1 MVPAFLTNIRIDSRE
16 KFEFFKV
23 TLADV
28 AGLFD
33 ECHVK
38 VRGTYARECV
48 DFARQCLGKAMH
60 DHQALQ
66 EADWV
71 AATLQMLGTVKS
83 RSVFIYF
90 EDHRIVTGKE
100 RIRAT
105 LAAFDESGLDYLC
118 YSFFRASQLEG
129 KNLLPLCP
137 VQREMFTEFNLNR
150 SSNALVG
157 KISPNYYTFSLLSIA
172 SVEYFGAIL
181 AAANA
186 KHKVYS
192 RLLLALL
199 TRLFRYPGYRK
210 ALNLLNSLI
219 KKTGIALVAYEA
231 SSPFNLEKLWHE
243 TVFADREWRFG
254 IPLYELFANYDD
266 DNGAYGESLIKKGA
280 YPLEPGDFNI
290 AAVEKMG
297 AVTYPVLLAKGQTLD
312 CTYHSHNARIRQ
324 APVVEIRVIDG
335 GVEVQYRG
343 ESFAL
348 TGGESRMFYS
358 NMAPTVLCT
367 APAMVEIR
375 VSDET
380 F

>member
-1 MVPAFLTNIRIDSRE
+1 MPAFLTNIRIDSRE
-16 KFEFFKV
+16 KFDFFKI
-23 TLADV
+23 TLADI

-38 VRGTYARECV
+38 IRGAYARECIE
-48 DFARQCLGKAMH
+48 FSRQCLGKAMH
-60 DHQALQ
+60 DHQSLQ

-71 AATLQMLGTVKS
+71 AATLEMLGAVKS

-100 RIRAT
+100 RLRAT

-118 YSFFRASQLEG
+118 YSFFRASQLEA
-129 KNLLPLCP
+129 KNLLPLFP
-137 VQREMFTEFNLNR
+137 LKRELFTEFNLNR

-157 KISPNYYTFSLLSIA
+157 RISPNYYTFSLLSIA

-186 KHKVYS
+186 KHKVYG

-199 TRLFRYPGYRK
+199 TRLFRYPGYRNAFN
-210 ALNLLNSLI
+210 ALNLLI
-219 KKTGIALVAYEA
+219 KNAGVALVAYEP

-243 TVFADREWRFG
+243 TVFAAREWKFG
-254 IPLYELFANYDD
+254 IPEQELFANYDD
-266 DNGAYGESLIKKGA
+266 DNGSYGESLIKKGA
-280 YPLEPGDFNI
+280 YPFEPGDFNA
-290 AAVEKMG
+290 AAVAQMG
-297 AVTYPVLLAKGQTLD
+297 AVTYSVVLAKGQMLD

-324 APVVEIRVIDG
+324 APVVEISIIEG
-335 GVEVQYRG
+335 GVEVQYQG
-343 ESFAL
+343 EKFAL

-358 NMAPTVLCT
+358 NMAPIVLCT
-367 APAMVEIR
+367 AQAKVELR
-375 VSDET
+375 VSDEI